1 MVQPSRK
8 PRKGR
13 SSRTNG
19 FQVLIAVLVVWSLFA
34 WYFGQPE
41 MQDPTIVSQSFT
53 VPLPAIEKQ
62 KQEVSSSAAAL
73 PHDGHAYIPAPV
85 EAYTLD
91 QVDELGFNTV
101 GKKSSSACDMWKNK
115 DLPIH
120 QDLLQY
126 VKELDDYTDRVEA
139 FKDLQEDIRILKERD
154 PNVCDTLKLH
164 PDGLPG
170 IFKSGQ
176 LSQTASNGY
185 VEPLLPPL
193 RHPKCCLEGPENWSK
208 HPYLLKPTYL
218 VHDFEHMCRALK
230 RHSRIVLVDMGASLE
245 FHANE
250 LSPTLSLYNLY
261 HKFGLQFDHIYAYEK
276 TPATPERAFSLIPEQ
291 YLPAYHWINVGVN
304 ATVGSYLNPFTT
316 ILQKFTP
323 DDLIIVKLDIDTS
336 WLELPLAKQLLDDE
350 KLHNLVDQFY
360 FEHHVFMKELGHIW
374 TSSRSGSIKE
384 SLQLFT
390 GLRQQGVASHSWV

>member
-1 MVQPSRK
+1 MVQLREK
-8 PRKGR
+8 KLNGR
-13 SSRTNG
+13 RFLR
-19 FQVLIAVLVVWSLFA
+19 FQLLMPVLVVCSLLR
-34 WYFGQPE
+34 WYLEF
-41 MQDPTIVSQSFT
+41 TIVSQSFA
-53 VPLPAIEKQ
+53 VPLSAIE
-62 KQEVSSSAAAL
+62 KQEVSSASASASAL
-73 PHDGHAYIPAPV
+73 PHYYIPAPV

-91 QVDELGFNTV
+91 HADDLGFNTV
-101 GKKSSSACDMWKNK
+101 RNESSSACDMWKNK

-126 VKELDDYTDRVEA
+126 VKELDDYTNRVEA

-154 PNVCDTLKLH
+154 PHVCDTLKLH

-176 LSQTASNGY
+176 LSQTISNGY

-193 RHPKCCLEGPENWSK
+193 RHPKCCLEGPENWEGDYK
-208 HPYLLKPTYL
+208 LMTTYL
-218 VHDFEHMCRALK
+218 VHDFQHMCRALK

-245 FHANE
+245 FHADN
-250 LSPTLSLYNLY
+250 LSPTLSLYSLY

-276 TPATPERAFSLIPEQ
+276 TRADPDRVFSLLPKQ

-304 ATVGSYLNPFTT
+304 KTVGDYLNPFTT

-336 WLELPLAKQLLDDE
+336 WLELPLAQQLLNDE
-350 KLHNLVDQFY
+350 KLHNLVDHFY
-360 FEHHVFMKELGHIW
+360 FEHHVFMKEIEHAW
-374 TSSRSGSIKE
+374 KSSMSGSVKE
-384 SLQLFT
+384 SLKLFT